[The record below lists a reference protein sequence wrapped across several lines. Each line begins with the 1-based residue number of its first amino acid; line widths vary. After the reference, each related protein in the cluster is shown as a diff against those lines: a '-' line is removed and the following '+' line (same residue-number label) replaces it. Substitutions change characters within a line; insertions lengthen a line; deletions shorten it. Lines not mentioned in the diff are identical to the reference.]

1 MISRFIGGVLIP
13 GLGFGS
19 AASDITK
26 PCLTTAVRGEPIL
39 RPTMPPVDGT
49 PAAAA
54 ARTDSA
60 RMAGDVLRART
71 HAGDA
76 GAGQAAPGAL
86 EYLLRGLREGDWG
99 GGLEWLQ
106 VTRKRTRKRRRE
118 RRPGKE
124 TRKGTESNKEPARPE
139 LRRPLTGSGQTT
151 RPAARVIRRTPARPA
166 LPCPAR
172 PGPARPES
180 RAKSRAR
187 SKDCQVK
194 GRERPGAGGWPGGPA
209 LSYAPASVPSGA
221 VRHLGPGAAIRVSS
235 SVPIRVRSCAPP
247 RCV

>member
-1 MISRFIGGVLIP
+1 
-13 GLGFGS
+13 
-19 AASDITK
+19 
-26 PCLTTAVRGEPIL
+26 
-39 RPTMPPVDGT
+39 MPPVDGT

-151 RPAARVIRRTPARPA
+151 RPSARVIRRTPARPA

-172 PGPARPES
+172 PGPA
-180 RAKSRAR
+180 
-187 SKDCQVK
+187 
-194 GRERPGAGGWPGGPA
+194 GRWIAALDRGRDGRHGRWRPGDDSEKR
-209 LSYAPASVPSGA
+209 LENS
-221 VRHLGPGAAIRVSS
+221 REGPGRRR
-235 SVPIRVRSCAPP
+235 IRVRKIGGAAS
-247 RCV
+247 